1 MNRVHMKRDYN
12 WQELIQN
19 YEENI
24 NNEYA
29 TKYEDWIEPYS
40 KELEAISKENKIV
53 NKGASSEALLEAQ
66 KRLNT
71 KLPNS
76 YIDFLKYS
84 NGLLMPDMFVN
95 LLPIEYV
102 DWFYNLNQEWVDI
115 WLEGGDEDEGEEYRD
130 VITGNPV
137 EFKVYDLKDAL
148 QISDTLEGD
157 VLLLNPNK
165 KRDGEWEGW
174 WFSNAHPGVVRYE
187 NFYDMLNDYLEPCE
201 DKDTDTLTE
210 EEYKKLREKAE
221 KEVAN
226 SVNSA
231 LASILEN
238 MKKMGMSAQEIEA
251 EFRKEQEIVDKYFG
265 DMFNKTINREDVDEE
280 TKENLIKEKELD
292 DKKFNEML
300 SKIKKAQNK

>member
-1 MNRVHMKRDYN
+1 MTRDYN

-19 YEENI
+19 YKKNI
-24 NNEYA
+24 DNKYA
-29 TKYEDWIEPYS
+29 AKYEDWIEPYS

-53 NKGASSEALLEAQ
+53 NKGASDEALLEAQ

-84 NGLLMPDMFVN
+84 NGLLMPDRFVN

-115 WLEGGDEDEGEEYRD
+115 WLEGADEDEGEEYKD
-130 VITGNPV
+130 VITGDPV
-137 EFKVYDLKDAL
+137 QFKVYDLKDAL
-148 QISDTLEGD
+148 QISDTLEDD

-174 WFSNAHPGVVRYE
+174 WFSNAHPGAVRYE
-187 NFYDMLNDYLEPCE
+187 NFYDMLNDYLKPYEN
-201 DKDTDTLTE
+201 TSALTE

-221 KEVAN
+221 KEVEN

-231 LASILEN
+231 FDSIVEN
-238 MKKMGMSAQEIEA
+238 MKKMGMSDEDIKA
-251 EFRKEQEIVDKYFG
+251 EFKKEQEIVDK
-265 DMFNKTINREDVDEE
+265 
-280 TKENLIKEKELD
+280 LL
-292 DKKFNEML
+292 
-300 SKIKKAQNK
+300 

>member
-19 YEENI
+19 YEKNI

-84 NGLLMPDMFVN
+84 NGLLMPDRFVN

-115 WLEGGDEDEGEEYRD
+115 WLEGGDEDEGEEYKD

-137 EFKVYDLKDAL
+137 EFKLYDLKDAL

-251 EFRKEQEIVDKYFG
+251 V
-265 DMFNKTINREDVDEE
+265 
-280 TKENLIKEKELD
+280 LEK
-292 DKKFNEML
+292 
-300 SKIKKAQNK
+300 SKR